1 MTETPKIRILLAD
14 DHDMLREGLSSFL
27 RACPDMETI
36 GEATD
41 GNEAVQMCRELRPD
55 IVLMDLMMPEMDGI
69 TATQIISKEL
79 PGVRIIALSS
89 NCDDKSVKAVLQA
102 GACGYLLKNISSS
115 RLADAIRTAHSGMPV
130 LSPEAMAASMSPSA
144 PQSKNFM
151 PLGGELTHREK
162 EVLDQMVSGQTN
174 AEIASRMN
182 ISLSTVKNHVS
193 SILEKMGAANRAEV
207 IYKVLNTL

>member
-1 MTETPKIRILLAD
+1 MTDTPRIRILLAD
-14 DHDMLREGLSSFL
+14 DHDMLREGLTSFL
-27 RACPDMETI
+27 RACPDLETV

-41 GNEAVQMCRELRPD
+41 GNEAVQLCRDLHPD
-55 IVLMDLMMPEMDGI
+55 IVLMDLMMPELDGI
-69 TATQIISKEL
+69 AATQIITKEF
-79 PGVRIIALSS
+79 PGTRVIALSS
-89 NCDDKSVKAVLQA
+89 AFDDRSVKAALHA
-102 GACGYLLKNISSS
+102 GACGYLLKNISSA

-130 LSPEAMAASMSPSA
+130 LSPEVMAASLSPSSS
-144 PQSKNFM
+144 PKMLF
-151 PLGGELTHREK
+151 PLGGELTHRER

-207 IYKVLNTL
+207 IYKVLNGL